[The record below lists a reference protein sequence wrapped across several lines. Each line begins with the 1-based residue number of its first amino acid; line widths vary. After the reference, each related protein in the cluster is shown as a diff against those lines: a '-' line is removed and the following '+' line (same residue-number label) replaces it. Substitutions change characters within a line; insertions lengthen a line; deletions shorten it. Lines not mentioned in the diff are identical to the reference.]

1 MLHVFGKGVGGIL
14 HVGWVENSGR
24 GQEGDAGAV
33 LGRTHSEAACLYG
46 DIERLGQHEGFA
58 INVTMCG
65 FLHLKVELLEAHGSD
80 VGATIDG
87 FIEEHGGEADG
98 FHLREGVHNDEVE
111 EPIGDACVGRNDGVI
126 AKLRCVGKGN
136 HECLYPHRFAIDVN
150 GVPVGFILEKE
161 LRRGAYVVRHAAG
174 FKLVEEPAHLG
185 IKANAGGGKEVAAI
199 DSTAIHGDGDAV
211 ERNVERGGCGERN
224 AEVPC
229 EAIAGARGHNGE
241 WDVRVE

>member
-1 MLHVFGKGVGGIL
+1 MLGG
-14 HVGWVENSGR
+14 
-24 GQEGDAGAV
+24 
-33 LGRTHSEAACLYG
+33 THSEAAWPYG
-46 DIERLGQHEGFA
+46 DIKSPGQHEGFA
-58 INVTMCG
+58 IDVTMHG
-65 FLHLKVELLEAHGSD
+65 FIHLKVELLEANSGD
-80 VGATIDG
+80 VGATVDG

-98 FHLREGVHNDEVE
+98 FHLGEGVHNDQVE

-199 DSTAIHGDGDAV
+199 DSAAIHGDGDAV
-211 ERNVERGGCGERN
+211 ERNVKCGGCGERN
-224 AEVPC
+224 AEVPR
-229 EAIAGARGHNGE
+229 EAIARARGHNGE
-241 WDVRVE
+241 RDVRAE